1 MHGLVD
7 WVALDRIHWEV
18 AQSSQGSPLSQIQ
31 EDTLD
36 LVRGLVEDGL
46 FELGEV
52 TDTKGFSPW
61 TESLD
66 EAMDKLRHTYVENF
80 TAEEV
85 WPWCCW
91 LNLTP
96 EGERRAQSIQQDQ

>member
-1 MHGLVD
+1 MPEFN
-7 WVALDRIHWEV
+7 WEV
-18 AQSSQGSPLSQIQ
+18 AQSSPGATLPQKR

-36 LVRGLVEDGL
+36 LVRRLVEDGL

-52 TDTKGFSPW
+52 TDTKGFSPR

-80 TAEEV
+80 AAEEV